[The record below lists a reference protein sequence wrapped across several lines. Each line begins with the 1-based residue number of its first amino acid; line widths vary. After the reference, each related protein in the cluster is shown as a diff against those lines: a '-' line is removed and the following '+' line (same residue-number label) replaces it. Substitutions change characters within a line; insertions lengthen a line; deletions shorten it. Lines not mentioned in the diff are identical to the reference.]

1 MEALAGIA
9 QKFQE
14 LCISIANNSVPITIG
29 LIILIALL
37 IGLRLMMGK
46 KGKQDAVEWIPPA
59 LIGAIVALGAVSI
72 GTAIGASL
80 QF

>member
-1 MEALAGIA
+1 MDALSAIA

-29 LIILIALL
+29 LIVLIALL